1 MSTSKKHLVS
11 FRSNTK
17 FSLNYEDQ
25 NLTPQIELIILSH
38 EPEYKINSKN
48 EITKGSALGEF
59 RIFTTLEGVNAMIG
73 ELQLLAA
80 QLQTFE
86 QLSVGMN
93 SLINNAKKKKEEEDK
108 KENKTT

>member
-1 MSTSKKHLVS
+1 
-11 FRSNTK
+11 
-17 FSLNYEDQ
+17 
-25 NLTPQIELIILSH
+25 
-38 EPEYKINSKN
+38 
-48 EITKGSALGEF
+48 
-59 RIFTTLEGVNAMIG
+59 MIG

>member
-1 MSTSKKHLVS
+1 MSTTKKHLVS

-25 NLTPQIELIILSH
+25 NLTPQIEIIILSH
-38 EPEYKINSKN
+38 EPEYKINAKN
-48 EITKGSALGEF
+48 EITKGSSLGEF

-73 ELQLLAA
+73 ELQLLAT

-93 SLINNAKKKKEEEDK
+93 SLINSAKAKLKEEPK
-108 KENKTT
+108 K

>member
-1 MSTSKKHLVS
+1 MSTSKKHLIS

-17 FSLNYEDQ
+17 FSLNYDDQ
-25 NLTPQIELIILSH
+25 NLTPQVELIILSH
-38 EPEYKINSKN
+38 EPEYKLN
-48 EITKGSALGEF
+48 TKGEIMKGSVLGEF
-59 RIFTTLEGVNAMIG
+59 RIFTSLDGINAMIG

-108 KENKTT
+108 KINKTT